1 MASWSDEIYAS
12 NADRRSSLIS
22 TAFAEAITTLTT
34 ISCPD
39 FTYRDLKWEAGDIIR
54 ASDSLSSGSF
64 TDRQKLEYFPQLV
77 QLVDIGSKK
86 VLY

>member
-1 MASWSDEIYAS
+1 MASWSDTVYGR
-12 NADRRSSLIS
+12 NADIRGSLIS
-22 TAFAEAITTLTT
+22 SAYSEAVITLMN

-39 FTYRDLKWEAGDIIR
+39 FTYRDLKWESGNIIR
-54 ASDSLSSGSF
+54 ASDSLSSVSF

-77 QLVDIGSKK
+77 QLMDIGSKK

>member
-1 MASWSDEIYAS
+1 MASWSDEVY
-12 NADRRSSLIS
+12 NANSDRRSSLIS
-22 TAFAEAITTLTT
+22 TAYSEAVTTLNA

-39 FTYRDLKWEAGDIIR
+39 FTYRDLKWESGNIIR

-64 TDRQKLEYFPQLV
+64 TDRQKLYYFPQLV

-86 VLY
+86 VIY

>member
-1 MASWSDEIYAS
+1 MASWSDNVYAE
-12 NADRRSSLIS
+12 NDARKNSLIS
-22 TAFAEAITTLTT
+22 TAYSDAVTTLNA

-39 FTYRDLKWEAGDIIR
+39 FTYRDLKWEAGHIIR